1 MRTGGT
7 HGGGRLPIVSGG
19 KWSEEKNIIERA
31 AGTWI
36 SMAAAAW
43 DDATTNRKLTA
54 SVGYIWERRR
64 AGR

>member
-1 MRTGGT
+1 M
-7 HGGGRLPIVSGG
+7 GGGRLPIVSGG
-19 KWSEEKNIIERA
+19 KWSEEKNKIERA

-36 SMAAAAW
+36 SMAPAAW

-54 SVGYIWERRR
+54 SVGYIWERQR

>member
-1 MRTGGT
+1 MRMGGT
-7 HGGGRLPIVSGG
+7 MGEDVCPSFRVANGV
-19 KWSEEKNIIERA
+19 KKKNKIERA

-36 SMAAAAW
+36 SMAPAAW

-54 SVGYIWERRR
+54 SVGYIWERQR